1 MIFQSILIVFGIYCR
16 LSVLVFSTDPFH
28 EASMGSNVK
37 KITGSQQS
45 DTE

>member
-1 MIFQSILIVFGIYCR
+1 MIFQSIFIVFGIYCR
-16 LSVLVFSTDPFH
+16 LTLLVFSTDPFC
-28 EASMGSNVK
+28 EAGMGSNVE